1 MLRLSV
7 LLIICRSWVRAPPAP
22 PAASVYSSSA
32 PWTDQATAVQAA
44 ALVRPV
50 TLSNCREGSWRAK
63 VYVGKGPL
71 TGRDLRFWKT
81 RKTEVE
87 AQIELGKLLALARK
101 VPAGWSVT
109 FHDAHAAG
117 DQEPLV

>member
-22 PAASVYSSSA
+22 PAVSVYSSSA

-63 VYVGKGPL
+63 VSL

-87 AQIELGKLLALARK
+87 AQIELGNARAPK